1 MGYAGRVEDRELAR
15 SLRASGWTVPAIAVE
30 LQASKSTVSRWVA
43 DVPFTPGPRH
53 RGGPTAAHP
62 MHLARLRDEADA
74 AEAAGVEIGALSE
87 RDLMMVGLA
96 LYAGEGAKTG
106 NAVRFANT
114 DERWI
119 RLFLQ
124 WLRTSFDLDE
134 SRFRIALYLHE
145 GLDLDAAIAYWSE
158 VCSIPPGQFTR
169 PYRAA
174 ANPTRRVAKHPM
186 GCPSVRYAD
195 ARVFRRVLAG
205 VDALH
210 SIPQLS
216 GIAQLAERSTVNR
229 IVAGSIPA
237 PGAT

>member
-1 MGYAGRVEDRELAR
+1 MGYAGRVEDRERAR
-15 SLRASGWTVPAIAVE
+15 CLRASGCTVPAIAAE
-30 LQASKSTVSRWVA
+30 LKASKSTVSRWVA

-74 AEAAGVEIGALSE
+74 AEAARSEIGQLSE

-114 DERWI
+114 DARLI
-119 RLFLQ
+119 RLFLR
-124 WLRTSFDLDE
+124 WFRSSFELDE
-134 SRFRIALYLHE
+134 SKLRIALYLHE
-145 GLDLDAAIAYWSE
+145 GLDLDAAVSYWS
-158 VCSIPPGQFTR
+158 VLCSIPPSQFTR
-169 PYRAA
+169 PYRAV
-174 ANPTRRVAKHPM
+174 ANPSRRAAKHPM

-205 VDALH
+205 VDALDCF
-210 SIPQLS
+210 LS
-216 GIAQLAERSTVNR
+216 F
-229 IVAGSIPA
+229 
-237 PGAT
+237 PG